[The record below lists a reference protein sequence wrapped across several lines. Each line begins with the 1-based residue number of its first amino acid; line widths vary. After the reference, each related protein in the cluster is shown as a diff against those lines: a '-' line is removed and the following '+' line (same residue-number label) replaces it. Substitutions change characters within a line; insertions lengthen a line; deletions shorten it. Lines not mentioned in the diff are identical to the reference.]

1 MKFLAWFPRIL
12 VTFIGVIL
20 AIVVVSFALSN
31 RQRVELDLWPF
42 EATLAPVPIFLL
54 VLLSFLVGFLA
65 GGCVMWISGGTGR
78 RQARE
83 ARRNATRLERQ
94 VAELERRAPE
104 GKPAAGGLP
113 MVAKGN

>member
-31 RQRVELDLWPF
+31 RQRVLLDLWPF
-42 EATLAPVPIFLL
+42 EISLELPLFLMA
-54 VLLSFLVGFLA
+54 LLSFLIGFLA
-65 GGCVMWISGGTGR
+65 GGCVMWISGGASR
-78 RQARE
+78 RQARD

-94 VAELERRAPE
+94 VAELERRTPE
-104 GKPAAGGLP
+104 DKPAAGRLP
-113 MVAKGN
+113 MVANGN

>member
-12 VTFIGVIL
+12 VTLIGVIL

-31 RQRVELDLWPF
+31 RQRVTLDLWPF
-42 EATLAPVPIFLL
+42 ELSLELPLFLM
-54 VLLSFLVGFLA
+54 VLLSFLIGFLA
-65 GGCVMWISGGTGR
+65 GGCVMWISAGTTR

-83 ARRNATRLERQ
+83 ARRSAKHLERQ

-104 GKPAAGGLP
+104 GEPGGGGLP
-113 MVAKGN
+113 MVAKGS

>member
-31 RQRVELDLWPF
+31 RQRVTLDLWPF
-42 EATLAPVPIFLL
+42 EISL
-54 VLLSFLVGFLA
+54 VLPLFLMVLVSFLIGFLA
-65 GGCVMWISGGTGR
+65 GGCVMWISGGASR

-94 VAELERRAPE
+94 VAELEQRGQD
-104 GKPAAGGLP
+104 GKTAGGRLP
-113 MVAKGN
+113 MVANGN

>member
-31 RQRVELDLWPF
+31 RQRVTLDLWPF
-42 EATLAPVPIFLL
+42 EISL
-54 VLLSFLVGFLA
+54 VLPLFLMVLVSFLIGFLA
-65 GGCVMWISGGTGR
+65 GGCVMWISGGASR

-94 VAELERRAPE
+94 VAELEQRSQD
-104 GKPAAGGLP
+104 GKTAGGRLP
-113 MVAKGN
+113 MVANGN